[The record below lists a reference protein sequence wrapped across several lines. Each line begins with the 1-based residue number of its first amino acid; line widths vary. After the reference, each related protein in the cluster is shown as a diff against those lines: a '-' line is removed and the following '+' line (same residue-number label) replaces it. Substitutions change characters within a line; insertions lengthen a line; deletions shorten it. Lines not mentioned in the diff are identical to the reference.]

1 MLKSREYYL
10 SQAAYMINK
19 AMQIAGTDSILIR
32 VMSST
37 CNGTIS
43 RWDFL
48 DSESQRNLIDSAS
61 TGEGVNGVDNVI
73 P

>member
-37 CNGTIS
+37 CNVTIS